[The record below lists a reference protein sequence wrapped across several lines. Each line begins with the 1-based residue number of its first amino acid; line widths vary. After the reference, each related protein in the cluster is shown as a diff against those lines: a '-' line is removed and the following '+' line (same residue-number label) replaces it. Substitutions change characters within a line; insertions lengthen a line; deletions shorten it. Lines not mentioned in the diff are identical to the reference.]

1 MHLILVVT
9 LILIEGKVFVD
20 ILLIRLCLVTGI
32 ITLGTVIGIGRVAL
46 WVVDTLISVEYALAL
61 IIEVC
66 TSETVIVI
74 ASGVVIPSL
83 EDTVSGYH
91 TTQFVEPF
99 LICPEPALLIVGKTI

>member
-46 WVVDTLISVEYALAL
+46 WIVDTLISVEYALAL

-91 TTQFVEPF
+91 TTQFV
-99 LICPEPALLIVGKTI
+99 